1 MKVRFIVLISLL
13 FKSCNGFLR
22 NIKVNTVSCR
32 RCRKIRLQ
40 YLFLLKKNDIQL
52 EPYTKEKVLENMIT
66 IVKDDVSNDF
76 LYFMKFYNLL
86 SDEQSSYLYIVL
98 YEMLSF
104 MIRNEKKISQL
115 HISFINI
122 FAYILIKNIIINHYI
137 HHLY

>member
-1 MKVRFIVLISLL
+1 MKVQFILLISLL

-22 NIKVNTVSCR
+22 NIKINTTRCR
-32 RCRKIRLQ
+32 QCRKIRLQ

-86 SDEQSSYLYIVL
+86 SDEQSSYLYIIL

-104 MIRNEKKISQL
+104 MIRNEKKLSQL
-115 HISFINI
+115 HISFVNI
-122 FAYILIKNIIINHYI
+122 FAYILLKYC
-137 HHLY
+137 Y